1 MHTHCPWI
9 PSLLQPVCKP
19 KRSALAAHAEDG
31 TIVITGT
38 ITDQTCTIEDPSP
51 GYIKVVHLPTISK
64 SALKNAGDVAGRTRF
79 DIKLKDC
86 PTTVNTLKLYFEPGP
101 TTDYGTKD
109 LKAYKQAWYVDAAT
123 LLKSPPSVTE
133 AKGVQIRLMN
143 LNGKQIPMGETEP
156 NQHAAAFS
164 GTMQAGQAKK
174 SFTLHYLAGYVKK
187 ASGEVEATMLTTYV
201 GFSVVYP

>member
-1 MHTHCPWI
+1 M
-9 PSLLQPVCKP
+9 
-19 KRSALAAHAEDG
+19 
-31 TIVITGT
+31 
-38 ITDQTCTIEDPSP
+38 
-51 GYIKVVHLPTISK
+51 
-64 SALKNAGDVAGRTRF
+64 
-79 DIKLKDC
+79 
-86 PTTVNTLKLYFEPGP
+86 
-101 TTDYGTKD
+101 
-109 LKAYKQAWYVDAAT
+109 
-123 LLKSPPSVTE
+123 TE

>member
-1 MHTHCPWI
+1 MQAKTF
-9 PSLLQPVCKP
+9 LLGAALAGA
-19 KRSALAAHAEDG
+19 ALAAHAEDG

-86 PTTVNTLKLYFEPGP
+86 PTTVDTLKLYFEPGP

-109 LKAYKQAWYVDAAT
+109 LKAYKQAWNVDAAT
-123 LLKSPPSVTE
+123 LLKSLPSVTE

-174 SFTLHYLAGYVKK
+174 SFTLQYLAGYVKK
-187 ASGEVEATMLTTYV
+187 ASEEVEATMLTTYV